1 MKRLLVSVSLL
12 CAAGV
17 SFSQSIDEGVKH
29 LYYKRTKAA
38 KATFQKIV
46 NNNPNDTKATF
57 WLGEALLAAD
67 DVAGAKALY
76 QKALQ
81 AAGSDAWL
89 LIGMGHV
96 EIAEGGDINS
106 AKQKFEQAITAT
118 KNKKGVE
125 NVEVLVAIARVN
137 AAGGSKYGDPVYGA
151 QKAKR
156 AAEIDPK
163 NADAPVFEGVNYLK
177 MGGDKGGDAVQAFTE
192 ATVRDPKRA
201 DAYFR
206 IGRIYQSQ
214 NNKESFDTWYGKALE
229 ADGSYPDTYLA
240 YFQYFQDKDVNK
252 AKEYLD
258 KFVANSEQSCITDY
272 FVADYLFR
280 AGKYQ
285 ESLDKANAM
294 EAGEC
299 KGQPRNNVL
308 FAYNYD
314 RLHDSIKAKDA
325 LDVFFAKEAADKIQ
339 PDDYIFAS
347 KLYSKIPG
355 YTDQALGFLNKA
367 AAVDTLAKNR
377 IGYYNDAA
385 ALLTKAGKLDAA
397 FEYLAKASKLKG
409 ANTSEAEYY
418 KLAKA
423 ATDAVVGNPGFY
435 GTADS
440 VAKAYVAAYPDK
452 PQGYNFR
459 VIAAKKADVDST
471 KGLFIEP
478 IQQQND
484 YFAKDLEKNRKSLFS
499 NHYFMLIYYNDK
511 AKDTQKAIEMTDK
524 MLELFPTAGTEENS
538 FATNTKNA
546 LVASLNKPKPPTK
559 EPVAPKPG
567 IRVGAKGGNNGK

>member
-1 MKRLLVSVSLL
+1 MNNKSKTRETMKRLLVSVSLL

-355 YTDQALGFLNKA
+355 YTDQA
-367 AAVDTLAKNR
+367 
-377 IGYYNDAA
+377 
-385 ALLTKAGKLDAA
+385 
-397 FEYLAKASKLKG
+397 
-409 ANTSEAEYY
+409 
-418 KLAKA
+418 
-423 ATDAVVGNPGFY
+423 
-435 GTADS
+435 
-440 VAKAYVAAYPDK
+440 
-452 PQGYNFR
+452 
-459 VIAAKKADVDST
+459 
-471 KGLFIEP
+471 
-478 IQQQND
+478 
-484 YFAKDLEKNRKSLFS
+484 
-499 NHYFMLIYYNDK
+499 
-511 AKDTQKAIEMTDK
+511 
-524 MLELFPTAGTEENS
+524 
-538 FATNTKNA
+538 
-546 LVASLNKPKPPTK
+546 
-559 EPVAPKPG
+559 
-567 IRVGAKGGNNGK
+567 